1 MRLFLSKI
9 DVYLRISNVHF
20 YLDVLEMVI
29 IYQLSFVNYKHLNKI
44 LIGSFKDVIRRS
56 WFEKKKKTKEVF
68 LKFFVNSISN
78 KNIIA

>member
-56 WFEKKKKTKEVF
+56 WFEKKK
-68 LKFFVNSISN
+68 NSNHKGSFS
-78 KNIIA
+78 